1 MRAPSNLQIARILF
15 LIAIAVFV
23 LILTHKKSTTAELPT
38 RDNTVT
44 QYIQTVRQQDELA
57 RDEKE
62 QAEKR
67 AKLVKAKEN
76 SVECQFWKQQKQN
89 KSNNPRIA
97 EKIAQFCELALEQ
110 PASSAPSSTSL

>member
-1 MRAPSNLQIARILF
+1 MRAPSSLQFAGILF

-23 LILTHKKSTTAELPT
+23 LITTHKKSTTAELPT
-38 RDNTVT
+38 SDNTLT
-44 QYIQTVRQQDELA
+44 QYIQTVQQQEELA

-62 QAEKR
+62 QAEQR
-67 AKLVKAKEN
+67 AKLAKDKEN

-89 KSNNPRIA
+89 KSNNPRVA

-110 PASSAPSSTSL
+110 TVSSAPANASL